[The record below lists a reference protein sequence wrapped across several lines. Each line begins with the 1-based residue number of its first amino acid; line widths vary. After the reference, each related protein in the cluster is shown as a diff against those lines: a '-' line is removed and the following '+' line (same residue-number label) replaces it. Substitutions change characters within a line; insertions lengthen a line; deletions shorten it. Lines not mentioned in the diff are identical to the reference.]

1 MNTLENKIQT
11 DLTNAIKSKDI
22 KTANVL
28 RSIKTAFTEFKTS
41 PNGKKE
47 PEDSDLLKILQKLA
61 KQRKESGDLY
71 KTNNRPDLA
80 ENEYAESEIVSQ
92 YLPKMLSDEAI
103 SKIVDTTIEKLGVT
117 SIKDMGK
124 VIGFITKTYAGQVE
138 GSVVSKMVREKLS

>member
-1 MNTLENKIQT
+1 MQ
-11 DLTNAIKSKDI
+11 SSQKDI

-47 PEDSDLLKILQKLA
+47 PDDSDLLKILQKLA

-80 ENEYAESEIVSQ
+80 ESEYAESEIISQ

-103 SKIVDTTIEKLGVT
+103 SKIVDTTIEKLGAT

>member
-71 KTNNRPDLA
+71 KVNNRLDLA
-80 ENEYAESEIVSQ
+80 ESEYAESEIISQ
-92 YLPKMLSDEAI
+92 YLPKMLSEEAI
-103 SKIVDTTIEKLGVT
+103 SKIVDTTIENLGAT
-117 SIKDMGK
+117 SVKDMGK